1 MSSQSR
7 VTPDRAVLAGLF
19 VTAAI
24 YCRDLQYDFL
34 LDDVQ
39 LILMNQTTASWHN
52 LKMIFTTDAF
62 FAQGPRVPI
71 AETALHYRPVFMLWL
86 MINQQLFGSILPWWH
101 LTSLLLHLA
110 VTFLVYK
117 LGVKM
122 LKEPW
127 PAALAALF
135 FAVHPIHAESVSYVS
150 ASTDLLVALFSI
162 AAFLWYARF
171 REEGASPAYLAGAVF
186 AAALAMLSKETAA
199 MFPWLLVA
207 YEALRDVAP
216 ASRRN
221 WRHWAWTLPFF
232 GVVAAYAVVRTL
244 LFGHNVGPGP
254 GGGRL
259 AAIAD
264 IPLVLLVYLRNLS
277 WPVHLSFLYPVEW
290 STEWTLLKGAALIL
304 FLAVTGWLWIRYR
317 DRPNLRLLLLWTV
330 ILFVP
335 PLLGVTA
342 FVKEGWVG
350 DRHMYLVSAP
360 LFLVLAALLMEAKLP
375 RKSLVAVGAVILV
388 VLSVET
394 AVQLP
399 RFSDGISIYESAL
412 QVAPRNSLAHF
423 YLAFALCGYG
433 RYEEAFR
440 EFRITEELRPQDPV
454 AYGSYAEALSQVSR
468 NEEAA
473 AEYEKAL
480 RWASSPTPYRAFLL
494 YRLASIKVKESDAV
508 AGEGYLREAIR
519 IAPDAPSYHAIL
531 ADALRRQGR
540 TQEADQQMLVEAS
553 VQKSLIRSGSQK

>member
-1 MSSQSR
+1 
-7 VTPDRAVLAGLF
+7 
-19 VTAAI
+19 
-24 YCRDLQYDFL
+24 
-34 LDDVQ
+34 
-39 LILMNQTTASWHN
+39 
-52 LKMIFTTDAF
+52 
-62 FAQGPRVPI
+62 
-71 AETALHYRPVFMLWL
+71 
-86 MINQQLFGSILPWWH
+86 
-101 LTSLLLHLA
+101 
-110 VTFLVYK
+110 
-117 LGVKM
+117 
-122 LKEPW
+122 
-127 PAALAALF
+127 
-135 FAVHPIHAESVSYVS
+135 
-150 ASTDLLVALFSI
+150 
-162 AAFLWYARF
+162 
-171 REEGASPAYLAGAVF
+171 
-186 AAALAMLSKETAA
+186 
-199 MFPWLLVA
+199 
-207 YEALRDVAP
+207 
-216 ASRRN
+216 
-221 WRHWAWTLPFF
+221 
-232 GVVAAYAVVRTL
+232 
-244 LFGHNVGPGP
+244 
-254 GGGRL
+254 
-259 AAIAD
+259 
-264 IPLVLLVYLRNLS
+264 
-277 WPVHLSFLYPVEW
+277 
-290 STEWTLLKGAALIL
+290 
-304 FLAVTGWLWIRYR
+304 
-317 DRPNLRLLLLWTV
+317 
-330 ILFVP
+330 
-335 PLLGVTA
+335 
-342 FVKEGWVG
+342 
-350 DRHMYLVSAP
+350 MYLVSAP
-360 LFLVLAALLMEAKLP
+360 LFLVLAALLMGLKLP
-375 RKSLVAVGAVILV
+375 RNPSVAVGAVILV

>member
-1 MSSQSR
+1 
-7 VTPDRAVLAGLF
+7 
-19 VTAAI
+19 
-24 YCRDLQYDFL
+24 
-34 LDDVQ
+34 
-39 LILMNQTTASWHN
+39 
-52 LKMIFTTDAF
+52 
-62 FAQGPRVPI
+62 
-71 AETALHYRPVFMLWL
+71 
-86 MINQQLFGSILPWWH
+86 
-101 LTSLLLHLA
+101 
-110 VTFLVYK
+110 
-117 LGVKM
+117 M

-171 REEGASPAYLAGAVF
+171 REEGASAAYLAGAVF
-186 AAALAMLSKETAA
+186 AAALAMFSKETAA

-360 LFLVLAALLMEAKLP
+360 LFLVLAALLMGLKLP
-375 RKSLVAVGAVILV
+375 RNPSVAVGAVILV

>member
-7 VTPDRAVLAGLF
+7 ITPDRAVLAGLF

-71 AETALHYRPVFMLWL
+71 AQTALHYRPVFMLWL
-86 MINQQLFGSILPWWH
+86 MINQQFFGSVLPWWH
-101 LTSLLLHLA
+101 LTSLLLHLG

-127 PAALAALF
+127 AAALAALF
-135 FAVHPIHAESVSYVS
+135 FALHPIHTESVSYVS

-162 AAFLWYARF
+162 VAFFWYARF
-171 REEGASPAYLAGAVF
+171 REECASRTYLAGAVF
-186 AAALAMLSKETAA
+186 AAALAMFSKETGA

-207 YEALRDVAP
+207 YEALRDAP
-216 ASRRN
+216 PGTRRN
-221 WRHWAWTLPFF
+221 WRHWVWTLPFF

-259 AAIAD
+259 AALTD
-264 IPLVLLVYLRNLS
+264 VPLVLVVYLRNLL

-290 STEWTLLKGAALIL
+290 STQWTLLKGAVLIL
-304 FLAVTGWLWIRYR
+304 LLAIVTLLWSRYR
-317 DRPNLRLLLLWTV
+317 ARPVLRLLLLWTA

-335 PLLGVTA
+335 PLMGVSA
-342 FVKEGWVG
+342 FVREGWVQ
-350 DRHMYLVSAP
+350 DRHMYLVSVP
-360 LFLVLAALLMEAKLP
+360 LFLVLAALLTESKLP
-375 RKSLVAVGAVILV
+375 RTASVAAGALILV
-388 VLSVET
+388 VLSIET
-394 AVQLP
+394 AMQLP

-423 YLAFALCGYG
+423 YFAEALCGYG

-440 EFRITEELRPQDPV
+440 EFRITEELRPQEPV
-454 AYGSYAEALSQVSR
+454 AYGSYAEALSEVGR

-480 RWASSPTPYRAFLL
+480 RWAASPAPYRAFLL

-519 IAPDAPSYHAIL
+519 IAPDAPSYHAVL
-531 ADALRRQGR
+531 AEALRRQGR
-540 TQEADQQMLVEAS
+540 VQEADQQMLVEAG
-553 VQKSLIRSGSQK
+553 VRKNLAQAGSAR